1 MKDMCNSKNGCKKK
15 KKRKKR
21 RKQRTIARIKRAN
34 NKYYQKNA
42 TRRGC
47 VSEKQPVEV
56 AFLFLS
62 SIKFCHSYYGLI

>member
-21 RKQRTIARIKRAN
+21 RKQRIIARIKRAN

-47 VSEKQPVEV
+47 VSEKQPTEV

-62 SIKFCHSYYGLI
+62 DVVFCHNNNGLI